1 MEAIARSSAAA
12 GGGSQ
17 DAACST
23 SLLSLSPVV
32 ASPLSRDL
40 VWKMQEWPCVDA
52 VSPPLREKTEKPNT
66 VEYRLVEPNFAT
78 SAEISHTSDMDVNNR
93 CEAPS
98 TPTATSSARTGGTA
112 NPPSCR
118 LREGNSNTCEMNV
131 ACGVTLDR
139 AAERSRAR
147 GLQRCLLETEAK
159 AQKFFA
165 AAKLHEQESLAA
177 VEEAARL
184 REAALSQAKRIGELE
199 QRLAQ
204 AQLAVAAADKGRVG
218 DQPRDLTDGVDS
230 LEGPCI
236 DDIKRIVHCTA
247 EAIRRIEVEFEAER
261 RRRCELENENN
272 ALRRKLHFARRAE
285 DALHDGGMT
294 HCNVEGYNCVMAFVQ
309 GPLQRFLTESAELQ
323 RGLATSSTCHTSA
336 HS

>member
-1 MEAIARSSAAA
+1 MEVIARSSAAG

-23 SLLSLSPVV
+23 SLSSLSPVV
-32 ASPLSRDL
+32 VSPLSRGL
-40 VWKMQEWPCVDA
+40 LCKMQEWPGVDA
-52 VSPPLREKTEKPNT
+52 VSPPLREKTEKPNM

-78 SAEISHTSDMDVNNR
+78 SAEISQTSDLNVTNR

-98 TPTATSSARTGGTA
+98 TPTATPSTRTGGTA
-112 NPPSCR
+112 NPLSCR
-118 LREGNSNTCEMNV
+118 LREGNSNTCKMNP
-131 ACGVTLDR
+131 ACRVTLDR

-159 AQKFFA
+159 AQKFSA
-165 AAKLHEQESLAA
+165 AAKLREQESLAA
-177 VEEAARL
+177 VEEVARL
-184 REAALSQAKRIGELE
+184 REAALLQARRIGELE

-204 AQLAVAAADKGRVG
+204 AQLAVAGADKGRVG
-218 DQPRDLTDGVDS
+218 DQPGELTDSVDS
-230 LEGPCI
+230 LESPCI
-236 DDIKRIVHCTA
+236 DDIKRILHCTA

-261 RRRCELENENN
+261 RRRCALENENN
-272 ALRRKLHFARRAE
+272 ALRRKLHFARRAD
-285 DALHDGGMT
+285 DALHDGGLT
-294 HCNVEGYNCVMAFVQ
+294 HCSVEGYSCAMAFVQ

-323 RGLATSSTCHTSA
+323 RRLATSSTSHTSA